1 MKVELDSREMTK
13 VMLALS
19 FAYQKSGTEEFR
31 TIHDKL
37 MVEMDK
43 YYLMKMHG
51 GA

>member
-1 MKVELDSREMTK
+1 MKVELNSREMTK
-13 VMLALS
+13 VLIALS
-19 FAYQKSGTEEFR
+19 AAYQNSGTEEFR

-43 YYLMKMHG
+43 YHLMKMHG